1 MESDRATE
9 VRRAM
14 RLFLRL
20 LGSRIAAVE
29 RGAPMAVRKECG
41 TCRHF
46 RRSPVRS
53 LGWCANPKLKAVRE
67 RQVVNRTELA
77 CNRRLF
83 DYWEPRRSAIPAL
96 ATVSL
101 RSAPL
106 RKLAAVVAVASGSVV
121 VLLVVSSLTFATI
134 FARPQAPAPSS
145 TPAAAQAAPTPLPSP
160 TPAVVR
166 VKIGNTDGLGAYLR
180 PEPSLQARGVVAW
193 PDGSVLEIV
202 GPDRQFDG
210 KVWRN
215 VKDPRGN
222 VGWIMREYLLPAE

>member
-1 MESDRATE
+1 
-9 VRRAM
+9 
-14 RLFLRL
+14 
-20 LGSRIAAVE
+20 
-29 RGAPMAVRKECG
+29 MAVRKECG
-41 TCRHF
+41 SCRHF

-77 CNRRLF
+77 CNRRFF
-83 DYWEPRRSAIPAL
+83 DYWEPRRTNVPGL
-96 ATVSL
+96 AAASL
-101 RSAPL
+101 RAAPVG
-106 RKLAAVVAVASGSVV
+106 KLAAVVAVAGASV
-121 VLLVVSSLTFATI
+121 VLLLLLSSLTFATI
-134 FARPQAPAPSS
+134 FARPQSPGASP
-145 TPAAAQAAPTPLPSP
+145 TPAAAQAAPTPVPSP

-222 VGWIMREYLLPAE
+222 VGWILREYLLPAE